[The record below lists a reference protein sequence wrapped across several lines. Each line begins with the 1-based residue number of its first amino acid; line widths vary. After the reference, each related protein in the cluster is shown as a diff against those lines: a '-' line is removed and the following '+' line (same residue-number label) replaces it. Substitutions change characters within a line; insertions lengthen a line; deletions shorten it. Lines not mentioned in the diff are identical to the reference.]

1 MTSKHRFLTL
11 ATAFCASWAFAQPP
25 AVAAPPSKNAGKA
38 KIAAADQKKE
48 KKPDRFVRVLRDAKD
63 QPIALETSVVRFTPK
78 DADFPVV
85 DLIGAVHVGDKEY
98 YDQLNRE
105 FLNYDAVLYELVAA
119 PGANIPGKRDK
130 NKSESGVSF
139 FQRAIK
145 SALKLEF
152 QLDEIDYTKP
162 NFVHADMSPSEFSA
176 TMAKRGE
183 SIFTMI
189 RQMMAAS
196 MKQQLAG
203 GKQPNDLQLIGA
215 LLATDDGVALKRIA
229 AEQLGN
235 LEVMSEA
242 MGGKEGSTIITE
254 RNKKALEVLRA
265 RIDANKGKSYAI
277 FYGAGHFP
285 DMEERLV
292 KDFGLVRRTERWVSA
307 WKMPDPPKPA
317 EEKKK

>member
-1 MTSKHRFLTL
+1 M
-11 ATAFCASWAFAQPP
+11 
-25 AVAAPPSKNAGKA
+25 
-38 KIAAADQKKE
+38 
-48 KKPDRFVRVLRDAKD
+48 RDAKD

-78 DADFPVV
+78 EGDHPVV
-85 DLIGAVHVGDKEY
+85 DLVGAVHVGDKEY
-98 YDQLNRE
+98 YDQLNQE
-105 FLNYDAVLYELVAA
+105 FKNYDAVLYELVAA
-119 PGANIPGKRDK
+119 PGANVPGKRDK
-130 NKSESGVSF
+130 AKAESGVSF
-139 FQRAIK
+139 LQRAIK

-152 QLDEIDYTKP
+152 QLDEIDYTRA

-176 TMAKRGE
+176 TMQKRGE
-183 SIFTMI
+183 NIFTMI

-196 MKQQLAG
+196 MKQQMAG

-215 LLATDDGVALKRIA
+215 LLASDDGVALKRIA

-254 RNKKALEVLRA
+254 RNRKALEVLRE
-265 RIDANKGKSYAI
+265 RIDEGKAKTFGI

-292 KDFGLVRRTERWVSA
+292 KEFGLVRRTERWVTA